1 MTPSTVRLALTEEQR
16 KKPKAWHQT
25 YFFERGKE
33 SKSPEIEALKK
44 KCEELKSGQTFYF
57 SKVLDLQKENEALKR
72 ILDDVRKLLMIKK

>member
-25 YFFERGKE
+25 YFFNKGQE
-33 SKSPEIEALKK
+33 SCASQVEALKK
-44 KCEELKSGQTFYF
+44 KCEDLKSGKTHYF
-57 SKVLDLQKENEALKR
+57 SLVLELQKENEALKR